1 MKPQDYIK
9 HLNNK
14 GIWSFTHTQATEF
27 LSKDITAAIR
37 ILRNDGRIIDP
48 ARGFYVIIP
57 EEISLTQ
64 RLPGDRFINDLMK
77 YYDAPY
83 YVCLL
88 TAALYYGSSHQ
99 APQVFQVMTNPARRD
114 IRVRGN
120 KVVFY
125 KKESIL
131 DTPTIL
137 KNTPTGYMKLSTPE
151 ATILDLIQFNIH
163 IGGIDYVATVI
174 SEMLDKLSPSKM
186 AVTLKGY
193 TLPIQQRAGY
203 ILEFL
208 GFTKGMDRIWK
219 QVMKEKPIYTPL
231 AAHGKKDRIPKDP
244 RWKIIVNQTI
254 ELDI

>member
-1 MKPQDYIK
+1 MKPQEYIK

-14 GIWSFTHTQATEF
+14 GIWSFAHAQAAEF
-27 LSKDITAAIR
+27 LSKDVTAAIR
-37 ILRNDGRIIDP
+37 ILRKKGRIIDP

-64 RLPGDRFINDLMK
+64 RLPGDRFIDDLMK

-99 APQVFQVMTNPARRD
+99 SPQVFQVMTNPARRD

-125 KKESIL
+125 KKKSIQG
-131 DTPTIL
+131 TPTGI
-137 KNTPTGYMKLSTPE
+137 KNTPTGYMNISTPE

-174 SEMLDKLSPSKM
+174 SEMLDKILPSKL
-186 AVTLKGY
+186 ADALTGY

-219 QVMKEKPIYTPL
+219 QVMKENPIYTLL
-231 AAHGKKDRIPKDP
+231 AAHGKKVRNPKEP
-244 RWKIIVNQTI
+244 RWKVIVNQTI

>member
-1 MKPQDYIK
+1 MKPQEYIK

-14 GIWSFTHTQATEF
+14 GIWSFTHAQAAEY
-27 LSKDITAAIR
+27 LSKDVTAAIR
-37 ILRNDGRIIDP
+37 ILRNKDRIIDP

-57 EEISLTQ
+57 EEISLTR
-64 RLPGDRFINDLMK
+64 RLPGDRFIDDLMK

-120 KVVFY
+120 KVVFH

-131 DTPTIL
+131 DTPTIS
-137 KNTPTGYMKLSTPE
+137 KNTPTGYMNLSTPE
-151 ATILDLIQFNIH
+151 STILDLIQFNIH

-174 SEMLDKLSPSKM
+174 SEMLDKLSSSKLADAM
-186 AVTLKGY
+186 KVY
-193 TLPIQQRAGY
+193 TSPIQQRAGY

-208 GFTKGMDRIWK
+208 GFTKGMDRIRK
-219 QVMKEKPIYTPL
+219 QVMKGNPIYTPL
-231 AAHGKKDRIPKDP
+231 AAHGKKLRNPKDS
-244 RWKIIVNQTI
+244 RWKVIVNQSI